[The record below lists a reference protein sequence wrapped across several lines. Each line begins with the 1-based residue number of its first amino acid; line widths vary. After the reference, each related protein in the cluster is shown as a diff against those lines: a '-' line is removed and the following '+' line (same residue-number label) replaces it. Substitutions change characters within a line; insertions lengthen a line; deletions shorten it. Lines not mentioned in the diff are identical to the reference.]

1 MLKRLKSLTSLTR
14 PPKAAP
20 LKGLMA
26 LKAIPDDPNI
36 PAYPPHPK
44 GLPAVDAKK
53 ALRKHFD
60 ALSAYQHMT
69 DLTPEEFDE
78 LLLPTIERFAGIC
91 HLLPASQSHHHRGA
105 GGLLQHS
112 MEVARNAVQFTR
124 GVVFVPFGTPLERR
138 TLEPR
143 WRLVTGLAGLLHD
156 AGKPFSDVR
165 IVDKDG
171 RFTWEPFQETI
182 PEWAQ
187 RNHVDNY
194 FVRWQDRRHKHHHT
208 YNNAAANLVIQPN
221 LVTWLRQGGEELWVT
236 LNQVLSHQIP
246 DHRIAKMVIDAD
258 RASVEIDLKRNPS
271 MEAQSYAVPVERH
284 LLSAMNRLIED
295 GSWKVN
301 EPGSRVWVDKD
312 HAYVVWKAAVEDIHQ
327 HLKESYV
334 PGIPRGSDV
343 LADILIERDLA
354 IVRQIDADTRYRYWP
369 IIPGALRK
377 DGEKPIVL
385 YALRLASKQQLWD
398 QPPAPTDIVVGEEA
412 ERELAEWAARKGA
425 AHEDADPHTPGRATP
440 LVVNAK
446 RRDALRSGKANP
458 DPTRSLQNELPLEAA
473 DGPPETPV
481 GEASRLP
488 ENPQDAAPDQVA
500 QSTSVP
506 EGVPPSAPKP
516 GAPKQSS
523 GEKIHRQPDS
533 REEKRN
539 PERAVPQSPDAE
551 PPTAIGGE
559 AMQLIERLTV
569 DVRDGRRAF
578 GEALCDV
585 GEGKFLVRYPQGA
598 ALYTAD
604 PLEVVRVLR
613 EGGAI
618 EVDPWTKRQTKTV
631 GEITGLELTPAA
643 CAAVHAV
650 LNAGRPAA
658 PDAGQADGGGGPIPQ
673 TAEAGP
679 PKRRRK
685 KGSQSPSPELRA
697 PEGRGGDEE
706 NRNARTPATERMVDE
721 VRHEPAGQGGGS
733 SPRGERALTS
743 DRPPGRRRT
752 GGNSFLTGG
761 G

>member
-69 DLTPEEFDE
+69 DLTPEEFDD

-112 MEVARNAVQFTR
+112 LEVARNAVQFTR
-124 GVVFVPFGTPLERR
+124 SVVFVPFGTPLERR
-138 TLEPR
+138 TMEPR
-143 WRLVTGLAGLLHD
+143 WRLVAGLAGLLHD

-165 IVDKDG
+165 VVDKDG
-171 RFTWEPFQETI
+171 RFTWDPFQETI

-208 YNNAAANLVIQPN
+208 YNNAAANLVIQPR
-221 LVTWLRQGGEELWVT
+221 LVAWLRLGGEELWVT
-236 LNQVLSHQIP
+236 LNQVLSHQVP
-246 DHRIAKMVIDAD
+246 DHRIAKMVMDAD
-258 RASVEIDLKRNPS
+258 RASVEIDLKRNS
-271 MEAQSYAVPVERH
+271 STETQSYAIPVERH

-301 EPGSRVWVDKD
+301 EAGARVWVDKE
-312 HAYVVWKAAVEDIHQ
+312 HAYIVWKPAVEDIHQ

-334 PGIPRGSDV
+334 PGIPRGSEV

-354 IVRQIDADTRYRYWP
+354 VGRQIDLETKYRYWP

-398 QPPAPTDIVVGEEA
+398 QPPTATDVVVGDDA
-412 ERELAEWAARKGA
+412 ERELAEWIARKGGA
-425 AHEDADPHTPGRATP
+425 QEDTDPHTPGRAKP

-446 RRDALRSGKANP
+446 RRDALRPGKAP
-458 DPTRSLQNELPLEAA
+458 SPPPQSLQNELPLDVVEGPVEALSGEA
-473 DGPPETPV
+473 LRPPERPLDEPV
-481 GEASRLP
+481 S
-488 ENPQDAAPDQVA
+488 QVA
-500 QSTSVP
+500 KGASET
-506 EGVPPSAPKP
+506 GPPSAPNQS
-516 GAPKQSS
+516 GSENIQRQAPSC
-523 GEKIHRQPDS
+523 
-533 REEKRN
+533 EERRN
-539 PERAVPQSPDAE
+539 PERASPEPPAAE
-551 PPTAIGGE
+551 PSTAVGNE
-559 AMQLIERLTV
+559 AMQLIERLAV

-598 ALYTAD
+598 TLYAD
-604 PLEVVRVLR
+604 NPLEVVRVLR

-618 EVDPWTKRQTKTV
+618 EVDPWTMRQTKTV

-643 CAAVHAV
+643 CAVVRAA
-650 LNAGRPAA
+650 LSADRPAA
-658 PDAGQADGGGGPIPQ
+658 PEVERDDGDRGIVRQVGAGARAKRVRTKKNKQSSL
-673 TAEAGP
+673 EA
-679 PKRRRK
+679 
-685 KGSQSPSPELRA
+685 QA
-697 PEGRGGDEE
+697 PEGLGGDQGSG
-706 NRNARTPATERMVDE
+706 NAPTPAAGASAEEALR
-721 VRHEPAGQGGGS
+721 EPAAPGVRGVLKSGRLPGGGRS
-733 SPRGERALTS
+733 AVGLALKGEG
-743 DRPPGRRRT
+743 DE
-752 GGNSFLTGG
+752 
-761 G
+761 